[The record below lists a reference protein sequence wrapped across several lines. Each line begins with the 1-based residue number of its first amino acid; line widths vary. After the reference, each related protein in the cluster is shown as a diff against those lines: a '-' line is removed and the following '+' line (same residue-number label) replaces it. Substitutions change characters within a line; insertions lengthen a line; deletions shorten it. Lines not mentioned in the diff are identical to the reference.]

1 MKNEKLSTTL
11 AGAGLL
17 ALTLMPTIATS
28 QVLSD
33 VQSNGNLHLKESG
46 SFYIQGNIIS
56 ETAVESGLGIAGL
69 RMVNQM

>member
-1 MKNEKLSTTL
+1 MKNEKLTTTL

-17 ALTLMPTIATS
+17 ALTLMPTVAAS

-56 ETAVESGLGIAGL
+56 ETAVESGLGISASK
-69 RMVNQM
+69 RVF